1 MKRPRIISTGGCLA
15 ALLVTGC
22 AGPSTNSTNS
32 LGGVAPQVA
41 TDVHSSHPLSSPFSG
56 ESLTGTRR
64 HVRVGCHDTNKGF
77 TARFTA
83 SGVASGPY
91 PGTFT
96 AHGHLQYRNG
106 YSEGFD
112 FGESF
117 TISSGKRTF
126 SGRLSGSGEYIVRCP
141 EISLGNLT
149 FEIEGHNW
157 TGNSTAEIS
166 KESLSESFL

>member
-64 HVRVGCHDTNKGF
+64 HVRVGCHHTPRGAGF
-77 TARFTA
+77 SAR
-83 SGVASGPY
+83 GEASGPY

-96 AHGHLQYRNG
+96 AHGKWRTNESG
-106 YSEGFD
+106 YSSFE
-112 FGESF
+112 ESF

-126 SGRLSGSGEYIVRCP
+126 NGSLSGQFAYFLHCP
-141 EISLGNLT
+141 EISLSNLT

-166 KESLSESFL
+166 KESLSEKFQ